1 MILRTVEYSQI
12 ARKKLKELR
21 EYLRREY
28 DEAVS
33 RTIVKEI
40 TEKVRGLS
48 RFPEKGVSISKLYD
62 SIETDYYYL
71 FINQNYI
78 VYRFDDKQVIIIQ
91 IFNEKEDFMKTL
103 FGVSGRTQES
113 IDYWGE

>member
-1 MILRTVEYSQI
+1 MRTIEYSQI
-12 ARKKLKELR
+12 ARRKLKELR

-28 DEAVS
+28 GEAIS
-33 RTIVKEI
+33 SKIVKGI

-48 RFPEKGVSISKLYD
+48 MFPEKGVSISKLYD

-71 FINQNYI
+71 FVNQNYI
-78 VYRFDDKQVIIIQ
+78 VYRFDDKQVVVAQ
-91 IFNEKEDFMKTL
+91 VFNEKEDFMKTL

-113 IDYWGE
+113 IDFWGE